1 MTKRASL
8 GLALAIMALSAWGIY
23 SALDW
28 PLKSKLFPLVIA
40 IPLFCLATAEA
51 LWVLLAKEAAAG
63 GSDFKLSAEQA
74 PEVARRRTLLA
85 AGWAVGFF
93 GLILL
98 VGFPI
103 AVPVMVF
110 AYLKVQGKEGWIFSA
125 VFTLG
130 VWLFF
135 YGLFELLLHL
145 HFPEGWLFGGFGG
158 F

>member
-1 MTKRASL
+1 MTRHASL

-51 LWVLLAKEAAAG
+51 LWVILGKNSAASA
-63 GSDFKLSAEQA
+63 SDFKLSEDQEPA
-74 PEVARRRTLLA
+74 VARRRTLLA
-85 AGWAVGFF
+85 AAWTVGFF
-93 GLILL
+93 LLILL

-110 AYLKVQGKEGWIFSA
+110 TYLKVQGKESWIFSA
-125 VFTLG
+125 IFTG
-130 VWLFF
+130 AVWLFF

-145 HFPEGWLFGGFGG
+145 HFPDGWLFGGFGG

>member
-1 MTKRASL
+1 MTRHASL

-51 LWVLLAKEAAAG
+51 LWVILGKNSAASA
-63 GSDFKLSAEQA
+63 SDFKLSEDQEPA
-74 PEVARRRTLLA
+74 VARRRTLLA
-85 AGWAVGFF
+85 AGWTVGFF
-93 GLILL
+93 LLILL

-110 AYLKVQGKEGWIFSA
+110 TYLKVQGKESWIFSA
-125 VFTLG
+125 IFTG
-130 VWLFF
+130 AVWLFF

-145 HFPEGWLFGGFGG
+145 HFPDGWLFGGFGG

>member
-1 MTKRASL
+1 MTKHASL

-51 LWVLLAKEAAAG
+51 LWVILGKSAASVA
-63 GSDFKLSAEQA
+63 SDFKLSEDQEPA
-74 PEVARRRTLLA
+74 VARRRTLLA
-85 AGWAVGFF
+85 AAWTVGFF
-93 GLILL
+93 LLILL

-110 AYLKVQGKEGWIFSA
+110 TYLKVQGKEGWIFSA
-125 VFTLG
+125 IFTG
-130 VWLFF
+130 AVWLFF

-145 HFPEGWLFGGFGG
+145 HFPDGWLFGGFGG

>member
-1 MTKRASL
+1 MMNRASL
-8 GLALAIMALSAWGIY
+8 GLAVAIMALSAWGIY
-23 SALDW
+23 GALDW
-28 PLKSKLFPLVIA
+28 PLKSKLFPLVISV
-40 IPLFCLATAEA
+40 PLFCLASAEV
-51 LWVLLAKEAAAG
+51 LWVILGRSAAG
-63 GSDFKLSAEQA
+63 SASDFKLSEDQA

-85 AGWAVGFF
+85 AAWTVGFF
-93 GLILL
+93 LLILL

-110 AYLKVQGKEGWIFSA
+110 TYLKVQGKEGWIFSA
-125 VFTLG
+125 IFTAA

-145 HFPEGWLFGGFGG
+145 HFPDGWLLGGFGG

>member
-1 MTKRASL
+1 MTRHASL

-40 IPLFCLATAEA
+40 IPLFCLATAEV
-51 LWVLLAKEAAAG
+51 LWVMLGRSAAG
-63 GSDFKLSAEQA
+63 AASDFKLSEDQEPA
-74 PEVARRRTLLA
+74 VARRRTLLA
-85 AGWAVGFF
+85 AAWTVGFF
-93 GLILL
+93 VLILL

-110 AYLKVQGKEGWIFSA
+110 TYLKVQGKEGWIFSA
-125 VFTLG
+125 IFTG
-130 VWLFF
+130 AVWLFF

-145 HFPEGWLFGGFGG
+145 HFPDGWLFGGFGG

>member
-51 LWVLLAKEAAAG
+51 LWVILGKNAATSA
-63 GSDFKLSAEQA
+63 SDFKLSEDQEPA
-74 PEVARRRTLLA
+74 VARRRTLLA
-85 AGWAVGFF
+85 AGWTVGFF
-93 GLILL
+93 VLILL
-98 VGFPI
+98 LGFPI
-103 AVPVMVF
+103 AVAVMVF
-110 AYLKVQGKEGWIFSA
+110 SYLKVQGKEGWIFST

-130 VWLFF
+130 VWIFF

>member
-1 MTKRASL
+1 MTNRASL
-8 GLALAIMALSAWGIY
+8 GLAVAIMVLSAWGIY

-28 PLKSKLFPLVIA
+28 PLKSKLFPLVISV
-40 IPLFCLATAEA
+40 PLFCLASAEV
-51 LWVLLAKEAAAG
+51 LWVILGRSAAG
-63 GSDFKLSAEQA
+63 PASDFKLSEDQT

-85 AGWAVGFF
+85 AGWTVGFF
-93 GLILL
+93 VLILL
-98 VGFPI
+98 IGFPI

-110 AYLKVQGKEGWIFSA
+110 SYLKVQGKEGWLFSA
-125 VFTLG
+125 IFTAA

-135 YGLFELLLHL
+135 YGLFGLLLHL

>member
-1 MTKRASL
+1 MTNRASL
-8 GLALAIMALSAWGIY
+8 GLAVGIMALSAWGIY

-28 PLKSKLFPLVIA
+28 PLKSKLFPLVIS

-51 LWVLLAKEAAAG
+51 LWVLLGKGAAG
-63 GSDFKLSAEQA
+63 AASDFKLSEGQA

-85 AGWAVGFF
+85 AGWTVGFF
-93 GLILL
+93 VLILL
-98 VGFPI
+98 LGFPI
-103 AVPVMVF
+103 AVALMVF
-110 AYLKVQGKEGWIFSA
+110 AYLKVQGKEGWLFS
-125 VFTLG
+125 VIFTLG
-130 VWLFF
+130 VWIFF

>member
-1 MTKRASL
+1 MTKHTSL

-51 LWVLLAKEAAAG
+51 LWVMLGKSPADAA
-63 GSDFKLSAEQA
+63 SDFRLTEGHA
-74 PEVARRRTLLA
+74 PGVARRRTLLG
-85 AGWAVGFF
+85 AGWTVGFF
-93 GLILL
+93 VLILFL
-98 VGFPI
+98 GFPI

-110 AYLKVQGKEGWIFSA
+110 TYLKVQGKEGWIFSA
-125 VFTLG
+125 IFTAA

-135 YGLFELLLHL
+135 HGLFELLLHL
-145 HFPEGWLFGGFGG
+145 HFPDGWLLGGFG